1 MQDQLAQSGFHVM
14 RLPEV
19 LKTTGLSRS
28 TVYNRL
34 KDPAS
39 NFPRPIALS
48 GRRQSG
54 GAIGFRSDQI
64 FAWLAS
70 LTG

>member
-1 MQDQLAQSGFHVM
+1 MPTHSPAPSFWVM
-14 RLPEV
+14 RMPEV
-19 LKTTGLSRS
+19 VHTTGMSRS

-39 NFPRPIALS
+39 NFPRPISLS
-48 GRRQSG
+48 GAGQCR

-64 FAWLAS
+64 FAWLES
-70 LTG
+70 LSR